1 MDQLIEGGAVSSQ
14 KFSVDPKPLDPNVP
28 AGFLK
33 NVVFKK
39 FMYNMQDSY
48 DAQLSKLGHSVLKV
62 EPPASIA
69 CEKMRE
75 TALQSSG
82 CILRISGFIFF
93 FSNRFA
99 CFLFAQMKRDI
110 QLVGCPFKDF
120 RNNYRKS
127 KDSGGEKERLFVC
140 PEV

>member
-1 MDQLIEGGAVSSQ
+1 MLSSAE
-14 KFSVDPKPLDPNVP
+14 PRY
-28 AGFLK
+28 AGIAEVGLSAHQPIISSPRVITRRQAFRCAA
-33 NVVFKK
+33 
-39 FMYNMQDSY
+39 S
-48 DAQLSKLGHSVLKV
+48 QLSKLGHSVLKV

-127 KDSGGEKERLFVC
+127 KDGGGEKERLFVC